1 MDQIWLRQEHS
12 ALDGSPAKPES
23 GQRGNRMGG
32 PGLAGLRQESAFLLS
47 EVGAVGG
54 FRGVESGDLL
64 YLL

>member
-1 MDQIWLRQEHS
+1 MAQIWLRQEHS

-23 GQRGNRMGG
+23 GQSGNRTGG
-32 PGLAGLRQESAFLLS
+32 PGLAGLRKESAFLLS

-54 FRGVESGDLL
+54 SRVVESGDLP